1 VFKEEAMVAE
11 ARVDECTAERVLF
24 VVMELSAKKWRLGFT
39 TGLGQQLRNRSID
52 AGDLE
57 ALWDEIARA
66 KERFDLSES
75 ASVVSC
81 YEAGRDGFW
90 IDRAMSERGIRNLVV
105 DPGSVQ
111 RNRRKRERKTDR
123 LDVRKLM
130 RCLIHWY
137 RGDTRVWAVVQPPT
151 VDAEDARHFHRE
163 LEELKKE
170 RTRHVVRIKGL
181 LSLHGIRV
189 DKIGFDFLDCLDE
202 VRLWDG
208 SKLPPQVKARLVR
221 EHERYVLVREQIL
234 SLERQRRAAIQRLK
248 DPSMDQVRHLM
259 RLKGIGENGAWLLVM
274 ELFGWREFRNRRQV
288 GSIAGLTP
296 TPWASGEEDKEQGI
310 DKAGNR
316 RVRAM
321 MIELAW
327 CWLRYQPRSELARWF
342 ERRFGCGG
350 KRARRIGIVALARR
364 LLVALWRYLADGVV
378 PKGAVLMTPR

>member
-1 VFKEEAMVAE
+1 MVAV
-11 ARVDECTAERVLF
+11 ARIEECTPERVLF

-39 TGLGQQLRNRSID
+39 TGLGQKLRNRSID

-66 KERFDLSES
+66 KERFGLPESTSE
-75 ASVVSC
+75 VSC

-90 IDRAMSERGIRNLVV
+90 IHRAMVERGIRSLVI
-105 DPGSVQ
+105 DPASVQ
-111 RNRRKRERKTDR
+111 RDRRKKKRKTDR
-123 LDVRKLM
+123 LDVKKLM

-137 RGDTRVWAVVQPPT
+137 QGDTSVWAVVEPPSE
-151 VDAEDARHFHRE
+151 DAEDARHFHRE
-163 LEELKKE
+163 LEALKKE
-170 RTRHVVRIKGL
+170 RTRHAVRIKGL
-181 LSLHGIRV
+181 LNLHGIRV
-189 DKIGFDFLDCLDE
+189 EKIGPGFKDFLDE
-202 VRLWDG
+202 VRLWNG
-208 SKLPPQVKARLVR
+208 SKLPPQLKDRLVR
-221 EHERYVLVREQIL
+221 EYERYVLVREQIL
-234 SLERQRRAAIQRLK
+234 TLERQRRAAIQELK
-248 DPSMDQVRHLM
+248 DPRMDQVRHLV

-296 TPWASGEEDKEQGI
+296 TPWASGDEDNEQGI

-327 CWLRYQPRSELARWF
+327 CWLRYQPRSELALWF
-342 ERRFGCGG
+342 ERRFGSGG

-364 LLVALWRYLADGVV
+364 LLVALWRYLVDGVV